1 MTEERAAEG
10 LEEGAMVGGMFGL
23 AADHVLVQAVK
34 FLGVGVSCAL
44 THYVIYLGLVELVA
58 VHVVPATL
66 VGWVVSTVQSYVLNA
81 RYTFQADLG
90 GETMK
95 RFWLVTIGGGG
106 VNAGVVAGLDVM
118 GMAAWI
124 AGIIAIVFG
133 ASFNFAGHKL
143 WTFRSDGGD

>member
-1 MTEERAAEG
+1 MTEETVAKALGEG
-10 LEEGAMVGGMFGL
+10 PMAGGMFGL
-23 AADHVLVQAVK
+23 PGDHVLVQAVK

-44 THYVIYLGLVELVA
+44 THYVIYLSLVELA
-58 VHVVPATL
+58 GAHVVPATL

-95 RFWLVTIGGGG
+95 RFWIVTIGGGG

-118 GMAAWI
+118 GISAWI

-143 WTFRSDGGD
+143 WTFREDGA